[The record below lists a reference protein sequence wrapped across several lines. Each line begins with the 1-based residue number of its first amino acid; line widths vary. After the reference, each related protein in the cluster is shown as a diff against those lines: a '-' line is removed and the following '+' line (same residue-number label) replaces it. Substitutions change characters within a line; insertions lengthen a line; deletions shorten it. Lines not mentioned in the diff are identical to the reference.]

1 VSNNKLS
8 MNEIELNEQFLNALE
23 LMEKSDKNIFITGRA
38 GTGKSTLLMYFCNI
52 TKKKVVVLAPTGV
65 AALNVNGE
73 TIHSFFKFKPNVTV
87 ENIEVLD
94 DEIYREIDT
103 IIIDEISMVR
113 ADLLDCIDKFLRLNA
128 RDFSKP
134 FGGVQMILMGDLYQ
148 LPPVVTKKEREFFKE
163 RYRSEYFFDSDVFK
177 DVDWEFIE
185 LKKIYRQDDDQ
196 FMKILN
202 EIRTGTITD
211 ESLLILSRRVNAQL
225 QNINYAIYLTS
236 HNQTAKN
243 INQEKLNQ
251 IKGKLYKFEAEI
263 QGDFDESSFPA
274 DYVLSLKKGA
284 QIMMLNND
292 SDGRW
297 VNGFVG
303 KIIDVHQDD
312 GIVKVLFSNGRIEEV
327 TRYTWDIFHYRYN
340 RRKKMIETEIV
351 GTFSQFPMRLAWAV
365 TIHKSQGKTFDNVTI
380 DLSKR
385 FFAPG
390 QLYVALSRCTR
401 LSGISLTRAVTKKD
415 IILDRRILRFLSD
428 FQCKNSEKKLSMSEK
443 MELINRAI
451 ELNKYLLIVYVRS
464 DNEKSRR
471 IVEPRRVGEFSYSGK
486 KFLGL
491 QGYCFKKK
499 DLRTFRIDRILDI
512 ELIEDREVIK

>member
-1 VSNNKLS
+1 
-8 MNEIELNEQFLNALE
+8 
-23 LMEKSDKNIFITGRA
+23 
-38 GTGKSTLLMYFCNI
+38 
-52 TKKKVVVLAPTGV
+52 
-65 AALNVNGE
+65 
-73 TIHSFFKFKPNVTV
+73 
-87 ENIEVLD
+87 
-94 DEIYREIDT
+94 
-103 IIIDEISMVR
+103 
-113 ADLLDCIDKFLRLNA
+113 
-128 RDFSKP
+128 
-134 FGGVQMILMGDLYQ
+134 
-148 LPPVVTKKEREFFKE
+148 
-163 RYRSEYFFDSDVFK
+163 
-177 DVDWEFIE
+177 
-185 LKKIYRQDDDQ
+185 
-196 FMKILN
+196 
-202 EIRTGTITD
+202 
-211 ESLLILSRRVNAQL
+211 
-225 QNINYAIYLTS
+225 
-236 HNQTAKN
+236 
-243 INQEKLNQ
+243 
-251 IKGKLYKFEAEI
+251 
-263 QGDFDESSFPA
+263 
-274 DYVLSLKKGA
+274 
-284 QIMMLNND
+284 MMLNND

-297 VNGFVG
+297 VNGSVG

-499 DLRTFRIDRILDI
+499 DLRTFKIGRASC
-512 ELIEDREVIK
+512 RERV